1 VGDDLIRQSNFY
13 PSNNANTIAG
23 GQGNDRMESG
33 GSPDTYL
40 FARGD
45 GHDTIRDWDFY
56 GWGDKLDRV
65 VFGAGIAAG
74 DVAVS
79 RSGNHLVL
87 KVNDPANPAAVDQ
100 VTIENWNINRLY
112 RLEQVVFADGTTWST
127 AQLSA
132 LAVTVTGTDGADTI
146 GGWSVADIIYGL
158 DGNDAITDLDGN
170 DLLNGGRGNDTLDGG
185 AGNDLFIGASGDDL
199 IVADSIA
206 FNRGDGQDVIA
217 ASAGKDNILS

>member
-1 VGDDLIRQSNFY
+1 VIDDIDSNGTNVLRGGDGNDTITFGNGTNTIEGGVGDDLIRQSNFY

-56 GWGDKLDRV
+56 GWGGKLDRV

-87 KVNDPANPAAVDQ
+87 RVNDPVNPAAVNQITVED
-100 VTIENWNINRLY
+100 WNTSGLY
-112 RLEQVVFADGTTWST
+112 RIEQVC
-127 AQLSA
+127 LP
-132 LAVTVTGTDGADTI
+132 TGRHGARR
-146 GGWSVADIIYGL
+146 S
-158 DGNDAITDLDGN
+158 
-170 DLLNGGRGNDTLDGG
+170 
-185 AGNDLFIGASGDDL
+185 
-199 IVADSIA
+199 
-206 FNRGDGQDVIA
+206 
-217 ASAGKDNILS
+217 